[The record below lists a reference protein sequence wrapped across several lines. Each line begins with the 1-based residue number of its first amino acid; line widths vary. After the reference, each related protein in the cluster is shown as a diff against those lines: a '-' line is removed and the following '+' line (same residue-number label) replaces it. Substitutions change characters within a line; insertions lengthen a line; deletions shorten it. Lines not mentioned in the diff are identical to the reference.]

1 MTGEVIEKIKA
12 ALPDKT
18 DRPFLIALDGRCASG
33 KTTLASAL
41 REATGCG
48 VIHMDDFFLRPEQR
62 TEERLRQPGGN
73 VDSERFLQEV
83 LLPLKRGEPFAYRPY
98 DCRTRGFK
106 EPVGVEP
113 ERLMLIEGSYSCHPM
128 LWDYYDLHIF
138 LTVSPKEQLRRI
150 ENRGGLAALDS
161 FISKW
166 IPLEER
172 YFEAFSVKERCELC
186 FDTEGAE

>member
-1 MTGEVIEKIKA
+1 MKE
-12 ALPDKT
+12 D
-18 DRPFLIALDGRCASG
+18 IAKGLLSIGA
-33 KTTLASAL
+33 
-41 REATGCG
+41 
-48 VIHMDDFFLRPEQR
+48 VFLRPEQR